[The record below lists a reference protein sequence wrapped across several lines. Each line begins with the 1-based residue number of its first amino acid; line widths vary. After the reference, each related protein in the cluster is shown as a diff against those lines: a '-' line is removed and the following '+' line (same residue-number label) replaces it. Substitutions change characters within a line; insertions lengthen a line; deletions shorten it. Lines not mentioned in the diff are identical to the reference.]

1 MSTAISVIIP
11 AYNAAAFLHHAIG
24 SALHQTLPALEI
36 LVVDDGSRD
45 ETSRIAASYGAP
57 VRCLRRDNGGL
68 SAARNTGIQAA
79 RGEWLAFLD
88 ADDLWPGDHLA
99 CQWAVAAQTG
109 ADLVFSDA
117 RVVSPQREWESW
129 LQRSGHGWVLG
140 LPDAAF
146 DDAFNR
152 LLRRGS
158 FALPSSVMVRREIVL
173 QAGGFDEG
181 MRPGPEDLDL
191 WLRVASQTKWAFNRM
206 SRVCRSEHDGNL
218 TADRLGMAAGAEKL
232 WLKMLQSPPVSSGRD
247 QIRIMRLRLAEAQW
261 EQAYWGLHSGQK
273 MLARQAA
280 RRSLRHG
287 WRWKTALYWAL
298 AGLPDPLTSVL
309 FRLRK
314 A

>member
-11 AYNAAAFLHHAIG
+11 AYNAAAFLRNAIE
-24 SALHQTLPALEI
+24 SALRQTLPALEI

-45 ETSRIAASYGAP
+45 ETGRIAASYGAP
-57 VRCLRRDNGGL
+57 VRCLRRENGGL
-68 SAARNTGIQAA
+68 SAARNTGIEAA
-79 RGEWLAFLD
+79 QGEWLAFLD
-88 ADDLWPGDHLA
+88 ADDLWPEDHLA
-99 CQWAVAAQTG
+99 SQWAVASQTG

-129 LQRSGHGWVLG
+129 VQRSGHGWVSS

-158 FALPSSVMVRREIVL
+158 FALPSAVMVRREIVV

-191 WLRVASQTKWAFNRM
+191 WLRVASQTRWAFNRR
-206 SRVCRSEHDGNL
+206 SRICRSEHEGNL
-218 TADRLGMAAGAEKL
+218 TANRLGMAAGAEKL
-232 WLKMLQSPPVSSGRD
+232 WLKTLQSPPASSGRD

-273 MLARQAA
+273 RLARQAA
-280 RRSLRHG
+280 LRSLQHG
-287 WRWKTALYWAL
+287 WRWKTALYWLL
-298 AGLPDPLTSVL
+298 AGLPDSLTSVL

-314 A
+314 G